1 LYAVKIIIFL
11 IMASLLVIGLVLPG
25 CTGEV
30 KPEPVLYTFEDGKIN
45 IGVAGEL
52 NYTAGEMQWAGA
64 MLAQDA
70 INGNGGVEVD
80 SVSLVLELVP
90 MYTGEET
97 VDPSGLTGVLNLT
110 AAIEDVDF
118 IMGGLR
124 TEAVEV
130 YRDVAMENGVIFIDC
145 GAPAEVLQHSVV
157 DDYMGY
163 RFWFKG
169 APYNEYFLAQ
179 SVVRTLGGVA
189 AKLREEM
196 GVAADYTLNATMV
209 ADNLA
214 WAYEQV
220 VVIKELLA
228 DINVNL
234 VADPCWVDATGK
246 QVQMQDALTTIAVL
260 NPQFIIPVF
269 SADAGALYDVLRAS
283 YVPNAMSVG
292 INKLAQLKS
301 PWAAKLGN
309 SPGENQPACAY
320 EVILDSWA
328 EGLEQTEKTAP
339 FLDSYMAYSGGEYPL
354 SGAATYDALFCLKAA
369 VEAVAWYDAEEGV
382 VYADAND
389 IIEWLEEPAN
399 AQVTTTGLTTY
410 YPRPGT
416 TASGKP
422 ALTQAQVRSLYDLDS
437 YNQTYTY
444 ETNDWTMP
452 PHTTHDLAY
461 GPGLLTGVGAQW
473 QWDGAAN
480 LWKKVGVW
488 PMDFGDGYDEALTDQ
503 YGCWNFA
510 YNGTVA
516 LIIPQNV
523 INQHMPE

>member
-1 LYAVKIIIFL
+1 VKIIVFL
-11 IMASLLVIGLVLPG
+11 IITSLLVIGLVLPG
-25 CTGEV
+25 CAVEEE
-30 KPEPVLYTFEDGKIN
+30 PEPVLYTFEDGKIN

-52 NYTAGEMQWAGA
+52 NYTAGETQWAGA

-70 INGNGGVEVD
+70 INGNGGVEID
-80 SVSLVLELVP
+80 GVSLILELVP
-90 MYTGEET
+90 MDTGEET
-97 VDPSGLTGVLNLT
+97 VDPSGFTGVLNLT
-110 AAIEDVDF
+110 AAIENVDF
-118 IMGGLR
+118 ILGGSR

-145 GAPAEVLQHSVV
+145 GAAAEVLQHSVV
-157 DDYMGY
+157 DDYTGY

-169 APYNEYFLAQ
+169 APYNEYFLGQ

-196 GVAADYTLNATMV
+196 GVAADYTLNATIV

-220 VVIKELLA
+220 VVIRGLLA
-228 DINVNL
+228 GINVNL
-234 VADPCWVDATGK
+234 IHDPYWVDATGK
-246 QVQMQDALTTIAVL
+246 QVEMQNVLITIASL
-260 NPQFIIPVF
+260 DPQLIIPVF
-269 SADAGALYDVLRAS
+269 SADAGALYDALRAS

-292 INKLAQLKS
+292 INELGQLKS

-309 SPGENQPACAY
+309 PPGEDQPACAY
-320 EVILDSWA
+320 EVILDSWV
-328 EGLEQTEKTAP
+328 EGLEQTEKTAA

-369 VEAVAWYDAEEGV
+369 IEAVAWYDAEEGV
-382 VYADAND
+382 VYAQADD
-389 IIEWLEEPAN
+389 IIKWLEDPAN

-410 YPRPGT
+410 YPRPET

-444 ETNDWTMP
+444 EVKDWTIP

-473 QWDGAAN
+473 QWDGEAG
-480 LWKKVGVW
+480 LWKKMGVW
-488 PMDFGDGYDEALTDQ
+488 PMDFGDSYDEALTDQ

-516 LIIPQNV
+516 LVIPQNV
-523 INQHMPE
+523 IDHHMLE